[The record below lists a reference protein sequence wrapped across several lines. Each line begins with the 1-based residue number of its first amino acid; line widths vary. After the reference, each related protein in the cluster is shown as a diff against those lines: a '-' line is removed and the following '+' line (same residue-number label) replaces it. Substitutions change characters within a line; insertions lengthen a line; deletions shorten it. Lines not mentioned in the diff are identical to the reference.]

1 MASVSTVDA
10 GAVGSSRQEARRGRR
25 TAAALSRASRAAVLE
40 RAARLVER
48 RAGSFAQLIVDEAG
62 KTITQ
67 ARKEVAR
74 AVNTLSLSAAEARR
88 NAGEVIPFDS
98 HEGLEKRQGWF
109 TREPLGI
116 IAAIT
121 P

>member
-1 MASVSTVDA
+1 M
-10 GAVGSSRQEARRGRR
+10 
-25 TAAALSRASRAAVLE
+25 
-40 RAARLVER
+40 ER
-48 RAGSFAQLIVDEAG
+48 RAESFAQLIVSEAG

-74 AVNTLSLSAAEARR
+74 AVNTLSLSAAEAWR

-98 HEGLEKRQGWF
+98 YEGSEKRQGWF

-121 P
+121 PFILGGSPPTRSATLLTSVRRR

>member
-1 MASVSTVDA
+1 MSTVDA